1 MSCRVKM
8 GIKKR
13 ICRTLMWPKD
23 YPQIKPLKRIS
34 HREIPITIFLF
45 GMDVLTLIGNHGP
58 PGPATDRSESAR
70 DFQNFETPWNSHHK
84 NLIWGHKIQSIWPVP
99 GIHGPPGPAT
109 EWSESVRD
117 FLNFKTLLKFPP
129 QKSLFGRDLW
139 TLPGIHRPHL
149 DQSLSLKVT
158 VTFKLGDETIVI
170 FGWSFWVSMYKR
182 NYDSFCIYW
191 LIVSKFK
198 RNHIENW
205 VNLFSHEVWPYP

>member
-1 MSCRVKM
+1 
-8 GIKKR
+8 
-13 ICRTLMWPKD
+13 MWPKD

-117 FLNFKTLLKFPP
+117 FLNFKTLLNSHHKN
-129 QKSLFGRDLW
+129 LYLVGTYTGRRRESAKCLSSS
-139 TLPGIHRPHL
+139 RPR
-149 DQSLSLKVT
+149 SSRESV
-158 VTFKLGDETIVI
+158 FI
-170 FGWSFWVSMYKR
+170 FSGESWQ
-182 NYDSFCIYW
+182 
-191 LIVSKFK
+191 
-198 RNHIENW
+198 
-205 VNLFSHEVWPYP
+205 FS